1 MAIMDYRLEFC
12 DSTSIAAA
20 VGTTVIGNTID
31 LGAFRTFNDSARDMD
46 IGDGNPVYLHARMNA
61 IAAAAHTATLA
72 FYLQEAST
80 NTPASFANKLT
91 LKAAANVS
99 TTVAGPYVAGYRIY
113 DGALPSAT
121 YKRYLR
127 IATTIATTPLTA
139 GTVDIFLSLDSK

>member
-1 MAIMDYRLEFC
+1 MAIMDARLEFC
-12 DSTSIAAA
+12 DGSSLAAA
-20 VGTTVIGNTID
+20 VGTTVIGNVID
-31 LGAFRTFNDSARDMD
+31 LGSFRTYNDAARDMD
-46 IGDGNPVYLHARMNA
+46 IGDGTPVYLHARIGT

-113 DGALPSAT
+113 DGALPSMT

-127 IATTIATTPLTA
+127 IASTVATTPIA
-139 GTVDIFLSLDSK
+139 SGTVDCFLSLDPA